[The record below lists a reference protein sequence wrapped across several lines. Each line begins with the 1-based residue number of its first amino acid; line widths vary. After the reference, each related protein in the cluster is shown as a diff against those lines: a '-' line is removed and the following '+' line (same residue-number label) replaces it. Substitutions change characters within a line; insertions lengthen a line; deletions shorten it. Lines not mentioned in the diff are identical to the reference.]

1 MYHCLF
7 LLFLFSVLPGSP
19 SSPGPGKP
27 RTLPCLTT
35 HFIGRKDDV
44 EKIIAKLRTD
54 RLRMI
59 EIISPPGMG
68 KTQVAISVSHSLK
81 IREPA
86 LSVIY
91 VERLDKLTDICGEIL
106 DRLHS
111 RPWSISDHLI
121 SQAERKL
128 SELQKDTVI
137 VLDNTEDV
145 QGKEFDDFAKC
156 LMKSAPKVQLIITTR
171 QDVGFVSADIHKVQL
186 RPLDV
191 NLSAELLRQLEVSC
205 SEQQVR
211 DLGEL
216 CGGIPLLLIN
226 CACLLKDGFNPEV
239 LIRELRNNPIR
250 LLESTAKE
258 IYDALGRFVNNFSE
272 ELIKN
277 LVVLSVFPSTFSP
290 EDIEFLFDDQLQLE
304 TIKTKMLK
312 CTLLQ
317 KMNDE
322 KLGLHPLLQAYCRTE
337 RESLHMVDVGCNAQ
351 REFNRHYLDLL
362 KSLSKTFITKNSAL
376 DAIQILRDQ
385 KVNIIEA
392 LKNCFEDA
400 NDADQQG
407 QAIDAVNSTEV
418 LDFLAKVLSP
428 PKECAELYRKCRD
441 IAKTSDDKR
450 RHAESLNSLGFR
462 RLCDVGHSKDEPEGT
477 RVTLEMFQEAHDIRK
492 TLPEEDQKCQTHAH
506 TISKLGL
513 CHVLQVTGFF
523 FVCVC
528 VFLCVRVPD
537 A

>member
-1 MYHCLF
+1 M
-7 LLFLFSVLPGSP
+7 
-19 SSPGPGKP
+19 
-27 RTLPCLTT
+27 
-35 HFIGRKDDV
+35 

-111 RPWSISDHLI
+111 RPWSISDDLI

-128 SELQKDTVI
+128 SELQEDTVI
-137 VLDNTEDV
+137 LLDNTEDV
-145 QGKEFDDFAKC
+145 QEKEFDDFAEWLVKF
-156 LMKSAPKVQLIITTR
+156 APKVQLIITTR

-186 RPLDV
+186 GPLDV
-191 NLSAELLRQLEVSC
+191 NLSAELLRKLEVSC
-205 SEQQVR
+205 SEKQVEA
-211 DLGEL
+211 LGKL
-216 CGGIPLLLIN
+216 CGGIPLLLVN

-250 LLESTAKE
+250 LLESNAKE
-258 IYDALGRFVNNFSE
+258 IYDALGRFVMKFSKD
-272 ELIKN
+272 LIKN

-290 EDIEFLFDDQLQLE
+290 KDIEFLFDDQLQLE

-317 KMNDE
+317 KMNDQ

-337 RESLHMVDVGCNAQ
+337 RERLDMVDVGCNAQ
-351 REFNRHYLDLL
+351 REFNGHYLDLL
-362 KSLSKTFITKNSAL
+362 KSLSKTFITKDSAL
-376 DAIQILRDQ
+376 VAIQTLRDQ
-385 KVNIIEA
+385 KLNIIEA

-400 NDADQQG
+400 NDAEQQG

-428 PKECAELYRKCRD
+428 PKECADLYRKCCD

-450 RHAESLNSLGFR
+450 RLAESLNSLGFR

-492 TLPEEDQKCQTHAH
+492 TLPEEDQKCHTHAH

-513 CHVLQVTGFF
+513 CHVRQVTDNRF
-523 FVCVC
+523 
-528 VFLCVRVPD
+528 FLCVLVGSGRGKMLS
-537 A
+537 ASNSK

>member
-1 MYHCLF
+1 M
-7 LLFLFSVLPGSP
+7 
-19 SSPGPGKP
+19 
-27 RTLPCLTT
+27 
-35 HFIGRKDDV
+35 

-81 IREPA
+81 IPEPS
-86 LSVIY
+86 LSIIY

-106 DRLHS
+106 DRLQS
-111 RPWSISDHLI
+111 RPWSISDDLI
-121 SQAERKL
+121 SQAKRKL
-128 SELQKDTVI
+128 SELQEDTVI

-145 QGKEFDDFAKC
+145 QGKEVDREFDDFAEW
-156 LMKSAPKVQLIITTR
+156 LVKSAPKVQLMITTR

-186 RPLDV
+186 GPLDAD
-191 NLSAELLRQLEVSC
+191 LSAELLRRLEVSC
-205 SEQQVR
+205 SEEQVKV
-211 DLGEL
+211 LAEL
-216 CGGIPLLLIN
+216 CGGIPLLLVN

-239 LIRELRNNPIR
+239 LIQELRNNPIR
-250 LLESTAKE
+250 LLEFNAKE
-258 IYDALGRFVNNFSE
+258 VYDSLGTFVTKFSK
-272 ELIKN
+272 ELKETLIM
-277 LVVLSVFPSTFSP
+277 LSVFPSTFSP
-290 EDIEFLFDDQLQLE
+290 KDMEFLFDDQLQLE
-304 TIKTKMLK
+304 TVKTKMLK

-317 KMNDE
+317 KMNDQ

-337 RESLHMVDVGCNAQ
+337 GESLDMVEVGCNAQ
-351 REFNRHYLDLL
+351 SKFNEHYLDLL
-362 KSLSKTFITKNSAL
+362 KSLSKTFITKNSAR
-376 DAIQILRDQ
+376 DAIETLRDQ

-392 LKNCFEDA
+392 LKNCFKDA
-400 NDADQQG
+400 NDADQPG
-407 QAIDAVNSTEV
+407 QAIDVVNSTEV

-428 PKECAELYRKCRD
+428 PKECADLYRKCCD

-462 RLCDVGHSKDEPEGT
+462 RLCDVGHSKDEPEGI

-513 CHVLQVTGFF
+513 CHVLQVTVFF
-523 FVCVC
+523 LSLFVFSCRDFGGNCNTVIRSYYC
-528 VFLCVRVPD
+528 KS
-537 A
+537 